1 MSISDTTVTDELQEL
16 IRRSEELRK
25 VFAQTSAQVDAEGE
39 DPGENLRQ
47 IAEAGIYRIHIPQ
60 AYGGLSNGTFPFGF
74 GAVAETITQLS
85 AGEGSTGMI
94 YTVQTVVLRELF
106 ASHADLPESTLRQLA
121 HEVLEEDARFVA
133 SNAETGTSGRVI
145 ARKVPGG
152 IVVNGTKTFNT
163 GSGGARYASVGL
175 ILEGVEGMH
184 HALVPLNAPGV
195 KLHHDWDN
203 MGQRATVSQSI
214 TYEDVFVPDGWHYH
228 RADLDPLLIPAVFL
242 LHGALE
248 LGIGMGGF
256 DAMLDYVRTVNRTIL
271 PGVRGAAEDPLMRL
285 HVGEF
290 STKLAAAHALQR
302 EVAHLVETFEAGQ
315 DISGLL
321 AHAMRSKV
329 ASVDAALTTTGGMH
343 ELTGARSTSNTYRL
357 DRFWRNAR
365 TFSVHDATDLKL
377 LMVGTYELTGTIPAL
392 NPYQVRI

>member
-1 MSISDTTVTDELQEL
+1 MSITDMTETRELQEL
-16 IRRSEELRK
+16 VHRSEELRN
-25 VFAQTSAQVDAEGE
+25 VFAQTSAQVDALGE
-39 DPGENLRQ
+39 DPAENLRQ

-60 AYGGLSNGTFPFGF
+60 AYGGLSDGTFPFGF
-74 GAVAETITQLS
+74 EAAAEMITQLS

-94 YTVQTVVLRELF
+94 FTVQTVVLREIF
-106 ASHADLPESTLRQLA
+106 ASHAELPETTLRQLA

-133 SNAETGTSGRVI
+133 SNAETGTSGRVM
-145 ARKVPGG
+145 ARTVPGG
-152 IVVNGTKTFNT
+152 IRVNGTKTFNT

-184 HALVPLNAPGV
+184 LALVPLHAPGV
-195 KLHHDWDN
+195 KLHHDWDT

-214 TYEDVFVPDGWHYH
+214 TYDDVFVPDGWHYH
-228 RADLDPLLIPAVFL
+228 AASLNPLVIPAVFL

-248 LGIGMGGF
+248 LGIGLGGF

-271 PGVRGAAEDPLMRL
+271 PGVKGAAEDPLMRL

-302 EVAHLVETFEAGQ
+302 EVARSVETFEAGQ
-315 DISGLL
+315 DLSRLM
-321 AHAMRSKV
+321 AHAMRSKA
-329 ASVDAALTTTGGMH
+329 ASVDAALTTTSGMH
-343 ELTGARSTSNTYRL
+343 ELTGARSTANSYRL

-377 LMVGTYELTGTIPAL
+377 LIVGTYELTGTIPPL